1 MEKSLFYNLICAKIK
16 RFSFTKHLVDV
27 EHTDRDFFAKLCFVC
42 LNFSFSVFRKFKNL
56 SCGVKKSVLYHA

>member
-27 EHTDRDFFAKLCFVC
+27 EHTDRDFFCKIVFC
-42 LNFSFSVFRKFKNL
+42 LFKFFFFSF
-56 SCGVKKSVLYHA
+56 